1 MKETMAIN
9 NIHCLALN
17 YRGIGLLDQDP
28 IYFLKSTSCLSKED
42 STIPYPKYK
51 VDNVW
56 TEVELGIL
64 VGQDCEDVSEHDAY
78 NVIEGFFVA
87 GDITCNSIYDRDHH
101 LAFSK
106 SRTGFCPISSN
117 VTHLDLRNKTLE
129 MKTFINGVELQC
141 GNTSDMIMNPYQ
153 SLSYISKL
161 VKLNKGDIILTGTP
175 TTINGGPQV
184 DCLVKPND
192 VIKHSIESI
201 GELNYKFSI

>member
-28 IYFLKSTSCLSKED
+28 IYFLKSTSCISKED

-78 NVIEGFFVA
+78 DMIEGFFVA
-87 GDITCNSIYDRDHH
+87 GDITCNSIYNRDHH

-106 SRTGFCPISSN
+106 GNANNIEISGFLKFDN
-117 VTHLDLRNKTLE
+117 FNTKVLKFRYFRFLE
-129 MKTFINGVELQC
+129 
-141 GNTSDMIMNPYQ
+141 
-153 SLSYISKL
+153 
-161 VKLNKGDIILTGTP
+161 ILKITKRKR
-175 TTINGGPQV
+175 Q
-184 DCLVKPND
+184 
-192 VIKHSIESI
+192 
-201 GELNYKFSI
+201 